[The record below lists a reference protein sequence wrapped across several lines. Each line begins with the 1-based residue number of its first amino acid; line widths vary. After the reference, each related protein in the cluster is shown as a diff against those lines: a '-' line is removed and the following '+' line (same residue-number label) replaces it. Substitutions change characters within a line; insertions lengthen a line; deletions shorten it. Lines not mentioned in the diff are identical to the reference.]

1 MRDQRLF
8 QEALSLN
15 GNKTIKNLPH
25 LKRPREKALYY
36 GIGSLSDVELLA
48 LLIGKGTSKDNA
60 LSLARKL
67 LHKHISLHNLY
78 RINDPK
84 LLFMPGIGE
93 VKALKIL
100 AAFELNKRLLFL
112 EGTHDRPIYNE
123 MEIVRTFQNRI
134 GRLHKETLYLL
145 ALTKRNYIIS
155 EKQLYLGTEAG
166 FNLDPKEVVRELLIA
181 NADRYILIH
190 NHPSG
195 HVEPSGDDLT
205 TTIELA
211 KISAQFGVTLYDH
224 LIIGANA
231 YFSLRK
237 LGKL

>member
-1 MRDQRLF
+1 M
-8 QEALSLN
+8 N
-15 GNKTIKNLPH
+15 GSKRIKELPH

-36 GIGSLSDVELLA
+36 GIGSLSDAEVLA
-48 LLIGKGTSKDNA
+48 LLIGKGTTKDNA
-60 LSLARKL
+60 LSLAKKL
-67 LHKHISLHNLY
+67 LNKHISLQNMY
-78 RINDPK
+78 RIDDPK
-84 LLFMPGIGE
+84 LLLMPGIGE
-93 VKALKIL
+93 VKALQIL

-112 EGTHDRPIYNE
+112 EGSHDRPIYRE
-123 MEIVRTFQNRI
+123 DEIVRSFQRRI
-134 GRLHKETLYLL
+134 GRLQKETLYLL
-145 ALTKRNYIIS
+145 ALTNRNYIIS
-155 EKQLYLGTEAG
+155 EKQLYLGTEKG
-166 FNLDPKEVVRELLIA
+166 FSLDPKEIVRELLIA

-195 HVEPSGDDLT
+195 HVEPSANDLE

-211 KISAQFGVTLYDH
+211 TISAQFGVTLYDH

>member
-60 LSLARKL
+60 ISLARKL

-123 MEIVRTFQNRI
+123 MEIVRTFQNQLVVYIKKHSTYSRSLSVTI
-134 GRLHKETLYLL
+134 LLMKATIFRDRSRL
-145 ALTKRNYIIS
+145 
-155 EKQLYLGTEAG
+155 
-166 FNLDPKEVVRELLIA
+166 
-181 NADRYILIH
+181 
-190 NHPSG
+190 
-195 HVEPSGDDLT
+195 
-205 TTIELA
+205 
-211 KISAQFGVTLYDH
+211 
-224 LIIGANA
+224 
-231 YFSLRK
+231 
-237 LGKL
+237 